1 MTDAIYVPPAPPPP
15 PPPAS
20 APASFDFVKPF
31 AFTFEDPRWINK
43 VLIGGLFYLLAF
55 LIVGIFFI
63 FGYLAR
69 LARNVIA
76 GVAHPLPEW
85 DDLGEYFAEGLRLVG
100 VVLLWMLPVF
110 ALVAVFIIPSIVAS
124 QMDNE
129 ALRNISGCMTG
140 AMWCLVFP
148 LSLAITIFLP
158 AALLFTVV
166 ERRFGAAFEFGR
178 IWAFIKANIGDYL
191 LAIVIYFVARF
202 LAGFGIVLLCIGVI
216 FTAFWALLITTYAF
230 AQVYRRAQVR

>member
-85 DDLGEYFAEGLRLVG
+85 DDLGEYFAEGLRLFG

-148 LSLAITIFLP
+148 LSLAVTIFLP
-158 AALLFTVV
+158 AALLVTVV

>member
-15 PPPAS
+15 PPPAA

-85 DDLGEYFAEGLRLVG
+85 DDLGEYFAEGLRLFG

-148 LSLAITIFLP
+148 LSLAVTIFLP

>member
-76 GVAHPLPEW
+76 GVVHPLPEW

>member
-15 PPPAS
+15 PPPAA

-85 DDLGEYFAEGLRLVG
+85 DDLGEYFAEGLRLFG

>member
-85 DDLGEYFAEGLRLVG
+85 DDLGEYFAEGLRLFG

-148 LSLAITIFLP
+148 LSLAVTIFLP